1 MQGQMAESVEK
12 PAKSRSEHKHR
23 SIQQAGTDI
32 FLQRGYGAA
41 PMDMIAAEAGVS
53 KQTVYNHFQSKEG
66 LFKAA
71 IGELPSAL
79 MAPLRSEEHTSELQ
93 SLMRISYAVFC
104 LTQITLTLRPL
115 HIL

>member
-1 MQGQMAESVEK
+1 MQGQMAESAEK

-41 PMDMIAAEAGVS
+41 TMDMIAAEAGVS

-71 IGELPSAL
+71 IGELTTAL
-79 MAPLRSEEHTSELQ
+79 MAPLVRSEEHTSELQ

-104 LTQITLTLRPL
+104 LKQK
-115 HIL
+115 

>member
-1 MQGQMAESVEK
+1 MQGQMAESAEK

-41 PMDMIAAEAGVS
+41 TMDMIAAEAGVS

-71 IGELPSAL
+71 IGELTSAL
-79 MAPLRSEEHTSELQ
+79 LAPLVVRDAAKSTPEQEQPRPGRHF
-93 SLMRISYAVFC
+93 SLERGDRRVGKG
-104 LTQITLTLRPL
+104 
-115 HIL
+115 